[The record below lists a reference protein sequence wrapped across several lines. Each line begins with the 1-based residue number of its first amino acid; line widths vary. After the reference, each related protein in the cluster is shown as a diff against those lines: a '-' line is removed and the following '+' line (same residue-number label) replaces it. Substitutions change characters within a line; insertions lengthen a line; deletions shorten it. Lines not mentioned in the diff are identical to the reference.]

1 MKTSCAQKLHPL
13 VRSADFQSAVSPICN
28 RQSIQSS
35 TDLSSFNCSQNTIL
49 RYSRLKICATASLC
63 LLAALLT
70 GCTHL
75 GPMTISV
82 DRFDYSTAIADSWK
96 QQTLLN
102 IVKLRY
108 MDLPVFVDVA
118 SIVSGYSMQTGVSI
132 NGTLSSDKAIQGNY
146 VAAGGQAI
154 YTDRP
159 TITYVPLTGEKFLRG
174 LITPIDP
181 KNIFFMLQAGYP
193 ADFILGLTVEGLN
206 GVRNRSTAGG
216 AMREADPEFLR
227 VLGLLRDV
235 QAAGAVGMRVEEDK
249 AKGSTGVLFFR
260 RDDVAPEIVEKTAE
274 IRRLLKLPA
283 ESQKFALSYSPVRG
297 ADNELAVNSRSM
309 LQIMAAFAS
318 YLVVPEAHLKDRS
331 AVPALENSAPE
342 NRPDQVR
349 IHSGKDKPAAAFA
362 AVHYRDHWF
371 WIDDGDWQ
379 TKRALTAV
387 MFFFTLA
394 ETGVNDKLPLITIPA
409 Q

>member
-1 MKTSCAQKLHPL
+1 MQTTHTQTL
-13 VRSADFQSAVSPICN
+13 SARLCMSVGAV
-28 RQSIQSS
+28 
-35 TDLSSFNCSQNTIL
+35 LF
-49 RYSRLKICATASLC
+49 
-63 LLAALLT
+63 T
-70 GCTHL
+70 GCAHL
-75 GPMTISV
+75 GPRTVAV
-82 DRFDYSTAIADSWK
+82 DRFDYSSAIADSWK

-118 SIVSGYSMQTGVSI
+118 SVVSGYSLQTGVSVG
-132 NGTLSSDKAIQGNY
+132 GTVSSENAIQGNF
-146 VAAGGQAI
+146 ASAGAQAI

-181 KNIFFMLQAGYP
+181 KNIFFMLQTGYA
-193 ADFILGLTVEGLN
+193 ADFILGLTVESLN
-206 GVRNRSTAGG
+206 GVRNRSTVAG
-216 AMREADPEFLR
+216 AVREADPEFARALQLMR
-227 VLGLLRDV
+227 EV
-235 QAAGAVGMRVEEDK
+235 QAAGGFGMRVEEEK
-249 AKGSTGVLFFR
+249 TTGATGVLFFR
-260 RDDVAPEIVEKTAE
+260 RDDASADGAQKAAE
-274 IRRLLKLPA
+274 VRRLLKLSPDQ
-283 ESQKFALSYSPVRG
+283 QKYVLTYSPVRG
-297 ADNELAVNSRSM
+297 AENELAVNSRSM

-318 YLVVPEAHLKDRS
+318 YLDVPEEHLKEHR
-331 AVPALENSAPE
+331 AVPALDDGSLE
-342 NRPDQVR
+342 NRRSPVR

-362 AVHYRDHWF
+362 AVHYRDYWF

-394 ETGVNDKLPLITIPA
+394 ETGAPEKLPLITIPA

>member
-1 MKTSCAQKLHPL
+1 M
-13 VRSADFQSAVSPICN
+13 F
-28 RQSIQSS
+28 
-35 TDLSSFNCSQNTIL
+35 
-49 RYSRLKICATASLC
+49 
-63 LLAALLT
+63 T
-70 GCTHL
+70 GCAHL
-75 GPMTISV
+75 GPKSIPV
-82 DRFDYSTAIADSWK
+82 DRFDYSSSIADSWK

-118 SIVSGYSMQTGVSI
+118 SIVAGYSLQTGVSV
-132 NGTLSSDKAIQGNY
+132 NGVLSTEKAVQGNY
-146 VAAGGQAI
+146 ASVGRQVI

-159 TITYVPLTGEKFLRG
+159 TITYVPLTGEKFLRE

-193 ADFILGLTVEGLN
+193 ADFLLGLTVEGLN

-216 AMREADPEFLR
+216 AIREADPDFVRALQ
-227 VLGLLRDV
+227 LLREV
-235 QAAGAVGMRVEEDK
+235 QGAGAVGMCVEEDK
-249 AKGSTGVLFFR
+249 AKNSTGVMFFR
-260 RDDVAPEIVEKTAE
+260 RDDVAADTLEKAVE

-283 ESQKFALSYSPVRG
+283 EQQKFVLTYSPVLG
-297 ADNELAVNSRSM
+297 AENELAVNSRSM

-318 YLVVPEAHLKDRS
+318 YMDVPEAHRKDHS
-331 AVPALENSAPE
+331 AVSAFENVPSE
-342 NRPDQVR
+342 SRQDRVR

-362 AVHYRDHWF
+362 AVHYRNHWF
-371 WIDDGDWQ
+371 WIDDSDWQ

-394 ETGVNDKLPLITIPA
+394 ETGASEKLPLITIPA